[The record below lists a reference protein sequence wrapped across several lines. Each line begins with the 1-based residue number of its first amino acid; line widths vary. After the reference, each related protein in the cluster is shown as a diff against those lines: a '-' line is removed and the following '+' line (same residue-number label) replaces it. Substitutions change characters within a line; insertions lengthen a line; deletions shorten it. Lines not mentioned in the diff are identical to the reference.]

1 MCGQCWDQLGL
12 AFSSDTVCLS
22 QYRPEQKLDKQEGFT
37 VQHDTSLISN
47 SGEQIETDLKIES
60 CVFSSGAFSACLVRQ
75 ISPSSASIL
84 SQSRTGGH
92 PAHFQN
98 IVNQSISEDVL
109 RLTVYDDCV
118 GFFLILTE
126 TSDTLK
132 RVVVIVNRV
141 QQAGMFLVTEFLHV
155 QVQQGLPLH
164 LRGFLLPWSNS
175 EVEPIETGT
184 VKFTG
189 KRN

>member
-1 MCGQCWDQLGL
+1 M
-12 AFSSDTVCLS
+12 
-22 QYRPEQKLDKQEGFT
+22 
-37 VQHDTSLISN
+37 
-47 SGEQIETDLKIES
+47 
-60 CVFSSGAFSACLVRQ
+60 FSSGAFSACLVRQ

-84 SQSRTGGH
+84 SQSRTGGQ
-92 PAHFQN
+92 PGYFEYYRSFNDN
-98 IVNQSISEDVL
+98 IL
-109 RLTVYDDCV
+109 RLTGYDDCV

-155 QVQQGLPLH
+155 QIKQGFPLH
-164 LRGFLLPWSNS
+164 LRRFLLPWSNS

-184 VKFTG
+184 VKLTG
-189 KRN
+189 KRNRGFFFEENEGKPFF

>member
-37 VQHDTSLISN
+37 VHDTSLISN

-98 IVNQSISEDVL
+98 IVNQSISENANASENNESSL
-109 RLTVYDDCV
+109 C
-118 GFFLILTE
+118 
-126 TSDTLK
+126 TLL
-132 RVVVIVNRV
+132 VNMYHNTPSF
-141 QQAGMFLVTEFLHV
+141 QHN
-155 QVQQGLPLH
+155 GLPMATLYCLRVRAADFEH
-164 LRGFLLPWSNS
+164 L
-175 EVEPIETGT
+175 II
-184 VKFTG
+184 
-189 KRN
+189 